1 MNPHHQTFVNEMIL
15 HNDAVRAYKA
25 AYPNAQGEA
34 ARTAAHRL
42 MKKEEI
48 RQPIA
53 DAYKQLRLGIRED
66 KAAFLH
72 NELKIIDRKR
82 KMLLELMFGT
92 GDITPRHRMMAMKLD
107 NELATQQAYLLGYG
121 SLKPQYGRQPGQPNQ
136 SHHPEQPHQG
146 RHLERRERSP
156 EHLDE
161 AKTTKPVTRPEVGQA
176 NRNNNKAPLQSLR
189 GTKQSQNNAGV
200 PCVTTRLPRTYLPS
214 QILPRQPEGFILAGN
229 DEEGN
234 EEPVT
239 NSNITSPLERP
250 GEVSFP
256 ILPMAYASPLHKEM
270 MQV

>member
-48 RQPIA
+48 RQPIT

-92 GDITPRHRMMAMKLD
+92 GDITPRQRMMAMKLD
-107 NELATQQAYLLGYG
+107 NELAAQQAYLLGYG
-121 SLKPQYGRQPGQPNQ
+121 SLKPQYGRYIKQPNQ
-136 SHHPEQPHQG
+136 S
-146 RHLERRERSP
+146 RHSERREESP
-156 EHLDE
+156 EHVEEAVSNRNNKKTPLLFLGGDVGRQRSSVLTGVVKCSAVLPTRVNHPKPDQPRHSERRENSLSE
-161 AKTTKPVTRPEVGQA
+161 AKSPEHIAEAVTTKPVT
-176 NRNNNKAPLQSLR
+176 NCN
-189 GTKQSQNNAGV
+189 
-200 PCVTTRLPRTYLPS
+200 
-214 QILPRQPEGFILAGN
+214 I
-229 DEEGN
+229 
-234 EEPVT
+234 PV
-239 NSNITSPLERP
+239 
-250 GEVSFP
+250 
-256 ILPMAYASPLHKEM
+256 LPMAYASPLHKEM

>member
-1 MNPHHQTFVNEMIL
+1 MKKHHAYTMNPHHQTFVNEMIL

-25 AYPNAQGEA
+25 AYPNAHGEA

-92 GDITPRHRMMAMKLD
+92 EDITPRQRMMAMRLD
-107 NELATQQAYLLGYG
+107 NELAAEQAHLLGYG
-121 SLKPQYGRQPGQPNQ
+121 SLKPNKN
-136 SHHPEQPHQG
+136 HLCEQPHQG
-146 RHLERRERSP
+146 RHLEHSERSP
-156 EHLDE
+156 EHIEE

-176 NRNNNKAPLQSLR
+176 NRNNKKAPLPSLR
-189 GTKQSQNNAGV
+189 GSICEGKYVRSNLAVTHTNAALSRDCFV
-200 PCVTTRLPRTYLPS
+200 PR
-214 QILPRQPEGFILAGN
+214 N
-229 DEEGN
+229 DKEEN
-234 EEPVT
+234 TEPVT
-239 NSNITSPLERP
+239 NSNNTSPLERQ
-250 GEVSFP
+250 GEVTFP
-256 ILPMAYASPLHKEM
+256 ILPMAYASPAENKTVLL
-270 MQV
+270 V